1 MKGIAKFLLIIVLLI
16 AAIGVFTSISRAD
29 GKVIDVSTSDEFLLH
44 AQNGGSVKLQADISL
59 SANTFVKQPLV
70 IDLNGHTIDISN
82 KTLVVY
88 SDLTIKDTSESK
100 LGTIKSTAQF
110 IVQIGSST
118 IHTKLLLESGN
129 IEANGSY
136 GVRNLAGNKLVING
150 GQIKAKSYT
159 IYNQSDCTIN
169 GGTVLATTG
178 LAIQNHTNSTL
189 TINGGTIKT
198 EADYQAINLYRS
210 CSAVIN
216 GGEILAPKVGDR
228 YNGNGIAAFKHTE
241 LTINGGTIHSAGTAI
256 LGNGSING
264 DSEGTNA
271 KFTIN
276 GGTIISDIAMGIYAP
291 QPNGVT
297 TITGGTITGKTG
309 IEVRAGT
316 LNISGG
322 TFNANTQELTVKPN
336 TSGGNVLGAAV
347 SVVQHTTKLPLE
359 VNITGGSFTGY
370 AAVYERNVMEN
381 APEDV
386 EKITYSISG
395 GNFSATGGETV
406 DVEDYTEKFITGG
419 KYTDLVTDYVKDDY
433 GEIAETNKV
442 AVYKYINVTT
452 EQSTNGNLT
461 IKKLE
466 TKLDNGTVVS
476 QEETSSTTLRAL
488 KGNQIAVTVDAQN
501 DYNLLTVRETEEGQ
515 ASKSVPDNNVSCG
528 TVDITIDAKFAK
540 ALADAGAGD
549 VNGDTPVITRTTE
562 DDPTKDTLFDQ
573 LKNNEVIAQDPNE
586 DYIIELVIKEKEM
599 KDADKTKILA
609 KMKEDTTI
617 VQLYDIYIVVKDT
630 NGNEITRVH
639 EVPNEIAFEVDIPD
653 AISQVEEG
661 KTRTYSILREHTEFE
676 IIENQLSADGKKISF
691 KSNKFSTFAIV
702 YDEVEN
708 VKPTP
713 GNAEESK
720 DQENDEIPEGEIHF
734 PITGE
739 EETESPSTG
748 DNIGIWATIAGI
760 TFVAFIVTRRNSK
773 NRKYFNI
780 M

>member
-1 MKGIAKFLLIIVLLI
+1 MKKITKFLLIIVLLI
-16 AAIGVFTSISRAD
+16 AAISVFSNVSKAD
-29 GKVIDVSTSDEFLLH
+29 DDVVNVTTETEFKTALS
-44 AQNGGSVKLQADISL
+44 GGGTIKLQNDITVN
-59 SANTFVKQPLV
+59 ANVAASKVTV
-70 IDLNGHTIDISN
+70 IDLNGYTLDMTS
-82 KTLVVY
+82 KTLVSY
-88 SDLTIKDTSESK
+88 KDLTIKDSSEEQTGK
-100 LGTIKSTAQF
+100 VKSTGSF
-110 IVQIGSST
+110 VIQIGSST
-118 IHTKLLLESGN
+118 KTGKLTIDSGT
-129 IEANGSY
+129 IEAGTY
-136 GVRNLAGNKLVING
+136 GIRNLANCTLIING
-150 GQIKAKSYT
+150 GKIKGKSFLV
-159 IYNQSDCTIN
+159 YNQSDCTMN
-169 GGTVLATTG
+169 GGEILATNG
-178 LAIQNHTNSTL
+178 LAFQNQTNATF
-189 TINGGTIKT
+189 TMNGGTIKT
-198 EADYQAINLYRS
+198 ESDDQAVNLYGD

-216 GGEILAPKVGDR
+216 GGEIIALNGGD
-228 YNGNGIAAFKHTE
+228 GISAFKNTE
-241 LTINGGTIHSAGTAI
+241 LTINGGTIHAQEIGI
-256 LGNGSING
+256 LGNGSISG
-264 DSEGTNA
+264 SSEGTNA

-276 GGTIISDIAMGIYAP
+276 GGTIISDSALGIYAP
-291 QPNGVT
+291 SPNGVT

-322 TFNANTQELTVKPN
+322 TFNADTTELTVTPN
-336 TSGGNVLGAAV
+336 TSGSNVLGAAV
-347 SVVQHTTKLPLE
+347 SVVQHTTKLPIE
-359 VNITGGSFTGY
+359 VNITGGTFSGY
-370 AAVYERNVMEN
+370 AAVYERNVMVN

-442 AVYKYINVTT
+442 AVYKYINVTA
-452 EQSTNGNLT
+452 EQGTNGNLT

-476 QEETSSTTLRAL
+476 QEETSNTTLRAL

-501 DYNLLTVRETEEGQ
+501 DYSLLTVRETEEGQ
-515 ASKSVPDNNVSCG
+515 TSKSVPDNNVSCG

-540 ALADAGAGD
+540 ALADSVAENASE
-549 VNGDTPVITRTTE
+549 DTPVITRTTE

-599 KDADKTKILA
+599 NDVDKTKILA

-639 EVPNEIAFEVDIPD
+639 EVPNEIAFEVAIPD
-653 AISQVEEG
+653 AIAQVEEG
-661 KTRTYSILREHTEFE
+661 KTRTYTILREHTEFE
-676 IIENQLSADGKKISF
+676 IIENQLSKDGKKISF
-691 KSNKFSTFAIV
+691 KSDKFSTFAIV
-702 YDEVEN
+702 YDEVEKTEP
-708 VKPTP
+708 VSEDD
-713 GNAEESK
+713 EE
-720 DQENDEIPEGEIHF
+720 EIPEGEIHF

>member
-1 MKGIAKFLLIIVLLI
+1 MKKIAKFLLIIVLLI
-16 AAIGVFTSISRAD
+16 AAISVFSNVSKAD
-29 GKVIDVSTSDEFLLH
+29 DDVVNVTTETEFKTALS
-44 AQNGGSVKLQADISL
+44 GGGTIKLQNDITVNASVAA
-59 SANTFVKQPLV
+59 SKVTV
-70 IDLNGHTIDISN
+70 IDLNGYTLDMTS
-82 KTLVVY
+82 KTLVSY
-88 SDLTIKDTSESK
+88 KDLTIKDSSEEQTGK
-100 LGTIKSTAQF
+100 VKSTGSF
-110 IVQIGSST
+110 VIQIGSST
-118 IHTKLLLESGN
+118 KTGKLTIDSGT
-129 IEANGSY
+129 IEAGTY
-136 GVRNLAGNKLVING
+136 GIRNLANCTLTING
-150 GQIKAKSYT
+150 GKIKGKSFLV
-159 IYNQSDCTIN
+159 YNQSDCTMN
-169 GGTVLATTG
+169 GGEILATNG
-178 LAIQNHTNSTL
+178 LAFQNYTNATF
-189 TINGGTIKT
+189 TMNGGTIKT
-198 EADYQAINLYRS
+198 ESDYQAVNLYGD

-216 GGEILAPKVGDR
+216 GGEIISLNGGD
-228 YNGNGIAAFKHTE
+228 GISAFKNTE
-241 LTINGGTIHSAGTAI
+241 LTINGGTIHAQEFGI
-256 LGNGSING
+256 LGNGSISGSN
-264 DSEGTNA
+264 EGTNA

-276 GGTIISDIAMGIYAP
+276 GGTIISDSALGIYAP
-291 QPNGVT
+291 SPNGVT

-322 TFNANTQELTVKPN
+322 TFNADTTELTVRPN
-336 TSGGNVLGAAV
+336 TSGSNVLGAAV
-347 SVVQHTTKLPLE
+347 SVVQHTTKLPIE
-359 VNITGGSFTGY
+359 VNITGGTFSGY
-370 AAVYERNVMEN
+370 AAVYERNVMVN

-442 AVYKYINVTT
+442 AVYKYINVTA
-452 EQSTNGNLT
+452 EQGTNGNLT

-476 QEETSSTTLRAL
+476 QEETSNTTLRAL

-501 DYNLLTVRETEEGQ
+501 DYSLLTVRETENGQ

-528 TVDITIDAKFAK
+528 TLDITIDAKFAK
-540 ALADAGAGD
+540 ALADSVAENASE
-549 VNGDTPVITRTTE
+549 DTPVITRTTE

-599 KDADKTKILA
+599 NDADKTKILA

-639 EVPNEIAFEVDIPD
+639 EVPNEIAFEIAIPD
-653 AISQVEEG
+653 AIAQVEEG
-661 KTRTYSILREHTEFE
+661 KTRTYTILREHTEFE
-676 IIENQLSADGKKISF
+676 IIENQLSKDGKKISF
-691 KSNKFSTFAIV
+691 KSDKFSTFAIV
-702 YDEVEN
+702 YDEVEKTEP
-708 VKPTP
+708 VSEDD
-713 GNAEESK
+713 EE
-720 DQENDEIPEGEIHF
+720 ENPEGEIHF

>member
-1 MKGIAKFLLIIVLLI
+1 MKKIAKFLLIIVLLI
-16 AAIGVFTSISRAD
+16 AAISVFSNVSKAD
-29 GKVIDVSTSDEFLLH
+29 DDVVNVTTETEFKTALS
-44 AQNGGSVKLQADISL
+44 GGGTIKLQNDITVN
-59 SANTFVKQPLV
+59 ANVAASKVTV
-70 IDLNGHTIDISN
+70 IDLNGYTLDMTS
-82 KTLVVY
+82 KTLVSY
-88 SDLTIKDTSESK
+88 KDLTIKDSSEEQTGK
-100 LGTIKSTAQF
+100 VKSTGSF
-110 IVQIGSST
+110 VIQIGSST
-118 IHTKLLLESGN
+118 KTGKLTIDSGT
-129 IEANGSY
+129 IEAGTY
-136 GVRNLAGNKLVING
+136 GVRNLAN
-150 GQIKAKSYT
+150 
-159 IYNQSDCTIN
+159 C
-169 GGTVLATTG
+169 
-178 LAIQNHTNSTL
+178 TL
-189 TINGGTIKT
+189 TINGGTIKGKSFLVYNQSDCTMNGGEILATNGLAFQNQTNATFTMNGGTIKT
-198 EADYQAINLYRS
+198 ESDDQAVNLYGD

-216 GGEILAPKVGDR
+216 GGEIIALNGGD
-228 YNGNGIAAFKHTE
+228 GISAFKNTE
-241 LTINGGTIHSAGTAI
+241 LTINGGTIHAQEIGI
-256 LGNGSING
+256 LGNGSISG
-264 DSEGTNA
+264 SSEGTNA

-276 GGTIISDIAMGIYAP
+276 GGTIISDSALGIYAP
-291 QPNGVT
+291 SPNGVT

-322 TFNANTQELTVKPN
+322 TFNADTTELTVSPN
-336 TSGGNVLGAAV
+336 TSGSNVLGAAV
-347 SVVQHTTKLPLE
+347 SVVQHTTKLPIE
-359 VNITGGSFTGY
+359 VNITGGTFSGY
-370 AAVYERNVMEN
+370 AAVYERNVMVN

-442 AVYKYINVTT
+442 AVYKYINVTA
-452 EQSTNGNLT
+452 EQGTNGNLT

-476 QEETSSTTLRAL
+476 QEETSNTTLRAL

-528 TVDITIDAKFAK
+528 TSDITIDAKFAK
-540 ALADAGAGD
+540 ALADSVAENASE
-549 VNGDTPVITRTTE
+549 DTPVITRTTE

-586 DYIIELVIKEKEM
+586 DYIIELVIKEKAM
-599 KDADKTKILA
+599 NDADKTKILA

-639 EVPNEIAFEVDIPD
+639 EVPNEIAFEVAIPD
-653 AISQVEEG
+653 AIAQVEEG
-661 KTRTYSILREHTEFE
+661 KTRTYTILREHTEFE
-676 IIENQLSADGKKISF
+676 IIENQLSKDGKKISF
-691 KSNKFSTFAIV
+691 KSDKFSTFAIV
-702 YDEVEN
+702 YDEVEKTEP
-708 VKPTP
+708 VSEDD
-713 GNAEESK
+713 EE
-720 DQENDEIPEGEIHF
+720 EIQDGEIHF